1 MIDRA
6 LIAALVAVI
15 EELCDV
21 FVKDP
26 MKIEAY
32 RMAKA
37 MLEDAK

>member
-1 MIDRA
+1 MTDRA
-6 LIAALVAVI
+6 LIAALLSAI
-15 EELCDV
+15 DELCDV